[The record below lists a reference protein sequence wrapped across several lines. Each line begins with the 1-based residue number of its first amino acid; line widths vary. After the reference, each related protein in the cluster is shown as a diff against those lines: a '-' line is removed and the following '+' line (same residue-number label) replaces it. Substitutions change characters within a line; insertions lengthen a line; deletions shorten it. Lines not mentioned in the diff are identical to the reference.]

1 MPPAPR
7 PCEKTRVCVWRRI
20 SPPGVEKGQA
30 HFERMNEAVD
40 ARAIVTPSSDVGAA
54 AASASQDSLPP
65 RPRRRRHRKRKS
77 SPRGGSDPGCEQSD
91 QPGNDETPQDVP
103 SPVHLQHPC
112 VIGWNSLM
120 DKAEEDLKNAVS
132 IFVVSDVLVPVAD
145 IADAVAQKLEV
156 NSDSLILRQLAHGHF
171 LLMLPTLHS
180 VDQLTS
186 RWSTIRAGAFSLHCK
201 RWSRF
206 YGSSGASLPIPVEFE
221 LSGIPIHAWELS
233 TVQHILNP
241 FAWVQKVHEETLEL
255 KNLEAFRCYG
265 WCYDLASIPHSR
277 DLWITEPL
285 GIGSC
290 AERLSLAYRVQIK
303 VLDGPRVVPDP
314 VQIPTDMNGSTRQ
327 RRRFRSRSPPGDRDG
342 RRGSTEDGVLLGRRS
357 ALERLGPRSEV
368 QPRKEG
374 DASQC
379 VQTAGNYEILVES
392 SAVEITAGVPAD
404 LAAVPNLA
412 AVWGTMAPAS
422 EHIQGPLAPVDV
434 LETVEQLVPNA
445 DDDVHAVSII
455 PAVNRPLL
463 TLEES
468 GLRAAVVPD
477 TVPAQGTPHPVDKP
491 LSVEPQDVTNFSG
504 GGTPIHLQDHS
515 DSRFKVKP
523 PCFKVYLR
531 RKEVQAAVAQMTDVE
546 RAEKLQEF
554 MQIVTK
560 PATRL
565 LAAPPIT
572 KRKKRKTLPNDFNPR
587 RSRRVAKLPP
597 ELGNESAA
605 TICRQL
611 GFCDDQE
618 HISFE
623 DAQKYVH
630 LFDAALSREHV
641 AAMAALFGWE
651 LPGEDRAQN

>member
-1 MPPAPR
+1 VPPAPR
-7 PCEKTRVCVWRRI
+7 PCEKTRVSVWRRI

-30 HFERMNEAVD
+30 HFERMNGAVD

-54 AASASQDSLPP
+54 AASASQGSLPP

-77 SPRGGSDPGCEQSD
+77 SPRGGSDPGCGQSD
-91 QPGNDETPQDVP
+91 QPGNEETPQDVP

-112 VIGWNSLM
+112 VLGWNSLM

-186 RWSTIRAGAFSLHCK
+186 RWSNIRVGAFSLHCK

-206 YGSSGASLPIPVEFE
+206 FGSSGASLPIPVEFE

-255 KNLEAFRCYG
+255 KNLEAFGCYG
-265 WCYDLASIPHSR
+265 WCYDLASIHHSR

-285 GIGSC
+285 GLGPS

-303 VLDGPRVVPDP
+303 VLEGPRVVPDP
-314 VQIPTDMNGSTRQ
+314 IQTPTDMNGSTRQ

-342 RRGSTEDGVLLGRRS
+342 RRGSTEDSVLLGRRS

-374 DASQC
+374 DASQG
-379 VQTAGNYEILVES
+379 VQTAGNYEILEES
-392 SAVEITAGVPAD
+392 SAVEITAGIPAEFV
-404 LAAVPNLA
+404 AVPNLA
-412 AVWGTMAPAS
+412 ADWGTMAPAS
-422 EHIQGPLAPVDV
+422 EHIQGPLAPVDE
-434 LETVEQLVPNA
+434 LETAEQLVPNA
-445 DDDVHAVSII
+445 DVDVHADSII

-463 TLEES
+463 ILEER
-468 GLRAAVVPD
+468 GLGAVVVPD
-477 TVPAQGTPHPVDKP
+477 TVPAQGTPHPVDEP
-491 LSVEPQDVTNFSG
+491 LSV
-504 GGTPIHLQDHS
+504 
-515 DSRFKVKP
+515 
-523 PCFKVYLR
+523 
-531 RKEVQAAVAQMTDVE
+531 
-546 RAEKLQEF
+546 
-554 MQIVTK
+554 
-560 PATRL
+560 
-565 LAAPPIT
+565 
-572 KRKKRKTLPNDFNPR
+572 
-587 RSRRVAKLPP
+587 
-597 ELGNESAA
+597 
-605 TICRQL
+605 
-611 GFCDDQE
+611 
-618 HISFE
+618 
-623 DAQKYVH
+623 
-630 LFDAALSREHV
+630 
-641 AAMAALFGWE
+641 
-651 LPGEDRAQN
+651 

>member
-1 MPPAPR
+1 
-7 PCEKTRVCVWRRI
+7 
-20 SPPGVEKGQA
+20 
-30 HFERMNEAVD
+30 
-40 ARAIVTPSSDVGAA
+40 
-54 AASASQDSLPP
+54 
-65 RPRRRRHRKRKS
+65 
-77 SPRGGSDPGCEQSD
+77 
-91 QPGNDETPQDVP
+91 
-103 SPVHLQHPC
+103 
-112 VIGWNSLM
+112 
-120 DKAEEDLKNAVS
+120 
-132 IFVVSDVLVPVAD
+132 
-145 IADAVAQKLEV
+145 
-156 NSDSLILRQLAHGHF
+156 
-171 LLMLPTLHS
+171 
-180 VDQLTS
+180 
-186 RWSTIRAGAFSLHCK
+186 
-201 RWSRF
+201 
-206 YGSSGASLPIPVEFE
+206 
-221 LSGIPIHAWELS
+221 
-233 TVQHILNP
+233 
-241 FAWVQKVHEETLEL
+241 
-255 KNLEAFRCYG
+255 
-265 WCYDLASIPHSR
+265 LASIPHSR

-285 GIGSC
+285 GIGPC

-303 VLDGPRVVPDP
+303 VLDGPRVVLDP
-314 VQIPTDMNGSTRQ
+314 VQIPSDMNGSTRQ

-342 RRGSTEDGVLLGRRS
+342 RGGSTDDSVLLGRRS
-357 ALERLGPRSEV
+357 ALECLGPRSEV
-368 QPRKEG
+368 QPRKGG

-379 VQTAGNYEILVES
+379 VQTAGNYEILEES
-392 SAVEITAGVPAD
+392 SVVEITAGIPAD

-412 AVWGTMAPAS
+412 VVWGTMAPAF

-434 LETVEQLVPNA
+434 LETVEQLVPNV

-468 GLRAAVVPD
+468 GPCAAVVPD
-477 TVPAQGTPHPVDKP
+477 TVPAQGTPHPVDTP

-504 GGTPIHLQDHS
+504 GGTPIHFQDHS

-523 PCFKVYLR
+523 PCFKIYSR

-546 RAEKLQEF
+546 RVEKLQEF

-560 PATRL
+560 PATRM
-565 LAAPPIT
+565 LAVPPIT